1 MSITGKAAV
10 AGVMG
15 WPVSHSRS
23 PRLHGFWLEA
33 YGIDGAYVPLA
44 VAPENFEAALHGLAA
59 LGMKGCNVTL
69 PHKER
74 TLALADAADETA
86 RRIGAA
92 NTVVV
97 RADGS
102 LAVSNTDAFGFIE
115 NLEARASGWPSKRP
129 AVLLGA
135 GGASRAVIV
144 ALLDAG
150 VPEIRLANRTLE
162 RAQALAETFGPAVR
176 PVAWDERTDALDGA
190 GLLVNGTQLGMAGQP
205 PLEMPL
211 DALAGDAVV
220 YDLVYVPLQTAL
232 LKAAAARH
240 LRCVDGLGML
250 LHQARPGFAAWF
262 GREPEVT
269 AALYDHIA
277 EGL

>member
-1 MSITGKAAV
+1 M
-10 AGVMG
+10 
-15 WPVSHSRS
+15 R
-23 PRLHGFWLEA
+23 E
-33 YGIDGAYVPLA
+33 
-44 VAPENFEAALHGLAA
+44 
-59 LGMKGCNVTL
+59 
-69 PHKER
+69 
-74 TLALADAADETA
+74 
-86 RRIGAA
+86 
-92 NTVVV
+92 
-97 RADGS
+97 DGS

-115 NLEARASGWPSKRP
+115 NLEARAPGWPSGRP
-129 AVLLGA
+129 VLLLGA

-150 VPEIRLANRTLE
+150 VPQVRIANRTLE
-162 RAQALAETFGPAVR
+162 RAQALADAFGSAVQ
-176 PVAWDERTDALDGA
+176 PVAWEERAAALDGA

-211 DALAGDAVV
+211 DALAGDGVV
-220 YDLVYVPLQTAL
+220 YDLVYVPLQTEL
-232 LKAAAARH
+232 LKAAAARR

-269 AALYDHIA
+269 GALYAYLA

>member
-44 VAPENFEAALHGLAA
+44 VAPENFEAALRGLAA

-74 TLALADAADETA
+74 ALALADHADDTA

-97 RADGS
+97 RGDGS

-115 NLEARASGWPSKRP
+115 NLEARAPGWPSKRP

-162 RAQALAETFGPAVR
+162 RAQALADGFGPAVR
-176 PVAWDERTDALDGA
+176 AIAWDARSDALDGA

-205 PLEMPL
+205 PLEIAL
-211 DALAGDAVV
+211 DALPGDAVV

-232 LKAAAARH
+232 LKDAAARR

>member
-1 MSITGKAAV
+1 MILSGAARL

-23 PRLHGFWLEA
+23 PRLHGFWLNS

-44 VAPENFEAALHGLAA
+44 VPPDRFEQALRA
-59 LGMKGCNVTL
+59 LSSLGFRGANVTV
-69 PHKER
+69 PHKEAA
-74 TLALADAADETA
+74 LALADHADDHA

-92 NTVVV
+92 NTIVVGD
-97 RADGS
+97 DGV
-102 LAVSNTDAFGFIE
+102 LHASNTDGFGF
-115 NLEARASGWPSKRP
+115 LEHLRATAPLWTASQP
-129 AVLLGA
+129 ALVLGA

-150 VPEIRLANRTLE
+150 VPEIRLANRTAA
-162 RAQALAETFGPAVR
+162 RAAALADELAGPIAPLPWEKR
-176 PVAWDERTDALDGA
+176 GDALA
-190 GLLVNGTQLGMAGQP
+190 GCGLVVNTTTLGMTGQP
-205 PLEMPL
+205 PLEMTL
-211 DALAGDAVV
+211 DGLGEGAVV
-220 YDLVYVPLQTAL
+220 YDLIYAPLETPL
-232 LKAAAARH
+232 LAEARRAGLAA
-240 LRCVDGLGML
+240 VDGLGML

-269 AALYDHIA
+269 DELYRFVA

>member
-1 MSITGKAAV
+1 MTITGKAAL

-15 WPVSHSRS
+15 WPVAHSRS
-23 PRLHGFWLEA
+23 PRLHGFWLDA

-44 VAPENFEAALHGLAA
+44 VAPERFEAALRGLTA
-59 LGMKGCNVTL
+59 LGFRGCNVTL
-69 PHKER
+69 PHKEA
-74 TLALADAADETA
+74 TLALADEADDLA

-102 LAVSNTDAFGFIE
+102 LAVTNTDAFGFIE
-115 NLEARASGWPSKRP
+115 NLEARAPGWPADRP

-150 VPEIRLANRTLE
+150 VPQIRIANRTLE
-162 RAQALAETFGPAVR
+162 RAQALADSFGKAVL
-176 PVAWDERTDALDGA
+176 PVAWDERAAALEGA

-205 PLEMPL
+205 PLEIAL

-220 YDLVYVPLQTAL
+220 YDLVYVPLQTGL
-232 LKAAAARH
+232 LKAAAERR

-269 AALYDHIA
+269 AALYAYLA

>member
-1 MSITGKAAV
+1 MTLSGKAAV

-44 VAPENFEAALHGLAA
+44 VRPERFETALRGLAA

-69 PHKER
+69 PHKEA
-74 TLALADAADETA
+74 TLALADHADEVA

-97 RADGS
+97 REDGS
-102 LAVSNTDAFGFIE
+102 LAVTNTDAFGFIE
-115 NLEARASGWPSKRP
+115 NLEARAPGWPSDRP

-150 VPEIRLANRTLE
+150 VPQIRIANRTRE
-162 RAQALAETFGPAVR
+162 RAQALADTFGPAVL
-176 PVAWDERTDALDGA
+176 PVAWEERAGALDGA
-190 GLLVNGTQLGMAGQP
+190 GLLVNGTQLGMTGQP
-205 PLEMPL
+205 PLEMTL
-211 DALAGDAVV
+211 DRLGSDGVV
-220 YDLVYVPLQTAL
+220 YDLVYVPLQTDL

-269 AALYDHIA
+269 GALYAHIA

>member
-1 MSITGKAAV
+1 MTLSGKAAV

-44 VAPENFEAALHGLAA
+44 VRPERFETALRGLAA

-69 PHKER
+69 PHKEA
-74 TLALADAADETA
+74 TLALADHADEVA

-97 RADGS
+97 REDGA
-102 LAVSNTDAFGFIE
+102 LAVTNTDAFGFIE
-115 NLEARASGWPSKRP
+115 NLEARAPGWPSDRP

-150 VPEIRLANRTLE
+150 VPQIRIANRTRE
-162 RAQALAETFGPAVR
+162 RAQALADTFGPAVL
-176 PVAWDERTDALDGA
+176 PVAWEERAAALDGA
-190 GLLVNGTQLGMAGQP
+190 GLLVNGTQLGMTGQP
-205 PLEMPL
+205 PLEMTL
-211 DALAGDAVV
+211 DRLGSDGVV
-220 YDLVYVPLQTAL
+220 YDLVYVPLQTDL

-269 AALYDHIA
+269 GALYAHIA

>member
-1 MSITGKAAV
+1 MTLSGKAAV

-44 VAPENFEAALHGLAA
+44 VRPERFETALRGLAA
-59 LGMKGCNVTL
+59 LGMRGCNVTL
-69 PHKER
+69 PHKEA
-74 TLALADAADETA
+74 TLALADHADDVA

-97 RADGS
+97 REDGA
-102 LAVSNTDAFGFIE
+102 LAVTNTDAFGFIE
-115 NLEARASGWPSKRP
+115 NLEARAPGWPSDRP

-150 VPEIRLANRTLE
+150 VPQVRIANRTLE
-162 RAQALAETFGPAVR
+162 RAQALADTFGPAVL
-176 PVAWDERTDALDGA
+176 PVAWEERAAALDGA
-190 GLLVNGTQLGMAGQP
+190 GLLVNGTQLGMAGQA
-205 PLEMPL
+205 PLEMTL
-211 DALAGDAVV
+211 DGLAGDGVV
-220 YDLVYVPLQTAL
+220 YDLVYVPLQTDL
-232 LKAAAARH
+232 LRAAAARH

-269 AALYDHIA
+269 GALYAHIA

>member
-1 MSITGKAAV
+1 MTISGKAAV

-44 VAPENFEAALHGLAA
+44 VAPERFEAALRGLAA
-59 LGMKGCNVTL
+59 LGFRGCNVTL
-69 PHKER
+69 PHKEAA
-74 TLALADAADETA
+74 LALADSVDEVA

-92 NTVVV
+92 NTVTV
-97 RADGS
+97 REDGS
-102 LAVSNTDAFGFIE
+102 LAVTNTDAFGFIE
-115 NLEARASGWPSKRP
+115 NLEARAAGWPSDRP

-135 GGASRAVIV
+135 GGASRAVVV

-150 VPEIRLANRTLE
+150 VPQVRVANRTAE
-162 RAQALAETFGPAVR
+162 RAQALSDSFGCAVL
-176 PVAWDERTDALDGA
+176 PVAWSERSAALDGA
-190 GLLVNGTQLGMAGQP
+190 GLLVNATQLGMAGQP
-205 PLEMPL
+205 PLDMAL
-211 DALAGDAVV
+211 DGLAGDAVV
-220 YDLVYVPLQTAL
+220 YDLVYAPLQTAL

-240 LRCVDGLGML
+240 LRTVDGLGML

-269 AALYDHIA
+269 GPLYAYLA